1 MLEYV
6 AAGITPRVGAR
17 AGTRPKTSQRDIIGS
32 VMLPIPGGIQSI
44 NAVKWDEDKA
54 DPFTLALAG
63 FAEGAVKGQGAEAVE
78 KLVGQ
83 IKGNTGALKDLVP
96 KHFAAAAVGKE
107 GNTFLGRGLGAIM
120 NPNMELLFS
129 APTLRPFNFRFRLS
143 PRSKDESKAVI
154 QIIRFFQQ
162 GMAPRTDG
170 DLLFLKSPHT
180 FQLKYLYRGEGEH
193 PYLNSFKEC
202 ALQNLTINYTPEN
215 NYSTYEDGVMNSYE
229 MSMEFQELQPV
240 LNSDYDTGEGG
251 SKGFPTNLNFA
262 DAQTS
267 TKPGTTDYNKDSGYA
282 PGYAPG
288 DGDKGIP

>member
-1 MLEYV
+1 
-6 AAGITPRVGAR
+6 
-17 AGTRPKTSQRDIIGS
+17 
-32 VMLPIPGGIQSI
+32 
-44 NAVKWDEDKA
+44 
-54 DPFTLALAG
+54 
-63 FAEGAVKGQGAEAVE
+63 
-78 KLVGQ
+78 
-83 IKGNTGALKDLVP
+83 
-96 KHFAAAAVGKE
+96 
-107 GNTFLGRGLGAIM
+107 
-120 NPNMELLFS
+120 MELLFK

-193 PYLNSFKEC
+193 PFLNSFKEC

-229 MSMEFQELQPV
+229 MNMQFQEIQPV

-251 SKGFPTNLNFA
+251 AEGFPTNLNFA

-267 TKPGTTDYNKDSGYA
+267 TIPGTTDYNKDSGYA

>member
-1 MLEYV
+1 
-6 AAGITPRVGAR
+6 
-17 AGTRPKTSQRDIIGS
+17 
-32 VMLPIPGGIQSI
+32 
-44 NAVKWDEDKA
+44 
-54 DPFTLALAG
+54 
-63 FAEGAVKGQGAEAVE
+63 
-78 KLVGQ
+78 
-83 IKGNTGALKDLVP
+83 
-96 KHFAAAAVGKE
+96 
-107 GNTFLGRGLGAIM
+107 
-120 NPNMELLFS
+120 MELLFK

-229 MSMEFQELQPV
+229 MNMQFQ
-240 LNSDYDTGEGG
+240 
-251 SKGFPTNLNFA
+251 
-262 DAQTS
+262 
-267 TKPGTTDYNKDSGYA
+267 
-282 PGYAPG
+282 
-288 DGDKGIP
+288 

>member
-1 MLEYV
+1 
-6 AAGITPRVGAR
+6 
-17 AGTRPKTSQRDIIGS
+17 
-32 VMLPIPGGIQSI
+32 
-44 NAVKWDEDKA
+44 
-54 DPFTLALAG
+54 
-63 FAEGAVKGQGAEAVE
+63 
-78 KLVGQ
+78 
-83 IKGNTGALKDLVP
+83 
-96 KHFAAAAVGKE
+96 
-107 GNTFLGRGLGAIM
+107 
-120 NPNMELLFS
+120 MELLFS

-267 TKPGTTDYNKDSGYA
+267 TKPGTTDYNKDSGYS

-288 DGDKGIP
+288 DKEGSFI